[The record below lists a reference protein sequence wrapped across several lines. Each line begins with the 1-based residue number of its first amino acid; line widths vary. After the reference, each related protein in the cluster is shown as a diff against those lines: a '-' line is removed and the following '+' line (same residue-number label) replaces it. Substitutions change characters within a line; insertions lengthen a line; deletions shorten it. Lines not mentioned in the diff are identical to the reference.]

1 VEGEA
6 PGYAV
11 YATPILPEA
20 LFDCCCRTFSELDA
34 SLDIDSLP
42 PPDIKGTIREPAC
55 SHVHGAKAL
64 E

>member
-1 VEGEA
+1 M
-6 PGYAV
+6 
-11 YATPILPEA
+11 
-20 LFDCCCRTFSELDA
+20 FSELDA